1 MSTEKRKPIP
11 QEVITLV
18 LVSSARRCCLCF
30 GLNGDFEQKQG
41 QVAHVDHNSGN
52 PDFDNLA
59 FLCLNHHDQ
68 YDGQTRQSKGFTV
81 DELKAYRSLL
91 YQEVERHRN
100 SPGEIDSTNTDGQIH
115 FDAGGRIQAVRKE
128 LGIKVSQF
136 VEMLKYPSQREFEA
150 IEKRSAESPLYLL
163 QRVHDLTGAS
173 LEWLKHGDEPRYD
186 YDGMPLHPVEDALQC
201 IADFQPKNFY
211 MTLET
216 GNLHV
221 GIIVK
226 LSDYRF
232 QALDLGLDLDYW
244 NWVDDLWA
252 FSNFYKI
259 VSVLDDVAPR
269 SFGAII
275 PTRYDKQ
282 LYEGKI
288 HPLTALRHSAHL
300 KAAWTDALLD
310 YERKEESEWHYWSRY
325 GSWLIKVQDAL
336 KEHLEMMAQHQEQD
350 QVKGNGNQK

>member
-1 MSTEKRKPIP
+1 MEPEKRKLIP
-11 QEVITLV
+11 QEIMTAV

-30 GLNGDFEQKQG
+30 GLKSDFEQKQG
-41 QVAHVDHNSGN
+41 QIAHVDHNSAN

-68 YDGQTRQSKGFTV
+68 YDGKTRQSKGFTI
-81 DELKAYRSLL
+81 DELKTYRDLL
-91 YQEVERHRN
+91 YQEVERRRN
-100 SPGEIDSTNTDGQIH
+100 SPGEIDSVNADGQIL
-115 FDAGGRIQAVRKE
+115 FDAGGRIQSVRKE

-150 IEKRSAESPLYLL
+150 IEKCTSESPLYLL

-173 LEWLKHGDEPRYD
+173 LGWLKHGDEPRYEHD
-186 YDGMPLHPVEDALQC
+186 MMPIHPVKDA
-201 IADFQPKNFY
+201 IKIVTEFHPKRFY

-216 GNLHV
+216 KSLHV
-221 GIIVK
+221 GIVVE

-232 QALDLGLDLDYW
+232 QTLDLGMNLDYW
-244 NWVDDLWA
+244 NWVDQLWA
-252 FSNFYKI
+252 FSNFYQI
-259 VSVLDDVAPR
+259 LSILDEIAPR
-269 SFGAII
+269 PFGAII
-275 PTRYDKQ
+275 PNRYDKQ

-288 HPLTALRHSAHL
+288 HPLTALQHSAHV

-310 YERKEESEWHYWSRY
+310 YHRQKNSAWQYRSRY

-336 KEHLEMMAQHQEQD
+336 KEHLEMMAEHQA
-350 QVKGNGNQK
+350 QKETN